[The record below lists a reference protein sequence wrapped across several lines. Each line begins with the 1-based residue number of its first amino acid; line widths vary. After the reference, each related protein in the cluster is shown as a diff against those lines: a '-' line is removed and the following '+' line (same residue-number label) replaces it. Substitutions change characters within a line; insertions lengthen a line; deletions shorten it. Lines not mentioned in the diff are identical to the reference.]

1 MDGEIFGDKRKPT
14 FAVGWSNRRK
24 RGDNLK
30 ATIAQW
36 RGLKGMSQ
44 TELAEAISKT
54 QKTISAWETGKTEPR
69 PSDLDAIHRALR
81 LRATDHILLQKDL
94 T

>member
-1 MDGEIFGDKRKPT
+1 M
-14 FAVGWSNRRK
+14 
-24 RGDNLK
+24 K
-30 ATIAQW
+30 ATIAEW
-36 RGLKGMSQ
+36 RGFRRMSQ
-44 TELAEAISKT
+44 TELAESIGKT

-69 PSDLDAIHRALR
+69 PSDLDAIHKALR

>member
-1 MDGEIFGDKRKPT
+1 
-14 FAVGWSNRRK
+14 
-24 RGDNLK
+24 
-30 ATIAQW
+30 
-36 RGLKGMSQ
+36 MSQ

-69 PSDLDAIHRALR
+69 PSDLDAIHKALR